1 MSKRKTRRLSTS
13 GDCVLTE
20 SDGKENEQVIE
31 SITTTKK
38 TRLNTTR
45 RSIGGRRSSGNFEGH
60 ISQIYTDCIQQAAKN
75 VCRCL
80 KDDDNV

>member
-1 MSKRKTRRLSTS
+1 MSKRRTRRLSTS

-20 SDGKENEQVIE
+20 SDGKENEEIIE
-31 SITTTKK
+31 STTTKK
-38 TRLNTTR
+38 QRLNTAR

-75 VCRCL
+75 VCR
-80 KDDDNV
+80 